1 MDVRMSPNENNFVT
15 VYKAHGRLDGESIK
29 AFLEAQGIEAYLDQ
43 DALGSIYGLTVG
55 DLGEVGVMVR
65 KSDQAKAKELLNAM
79 ENGEFINEVLVDDH
93 EPDSE
98 EARKM
103 EDKRKRV
110 LILCTGNSCRS
121 QMAEAIVNTDLAREW
136 IAISAGSKP
145 SGYIHPIAL
154 KVIADAGIEYQGY
167 SKSVD
172 EFKDQEFD
180 MVITL
185 CDAAR
190 EACPLWLK
198 QGPIIHLGFAD
209 PSLFEGTDEQ
219 KYPVFK
225 ETFEAIRATIVNY
238 LSDYDNVDWVYDSFG
253 G

>member
-1 MDVRMSPNENNFVT
+1 MSPKESPVVT

-55 DLGEVGVMVR
+55 DLGEVGIMVR
-65 KSDQAKAKELLNAM
+65 KADQEKARELLHAM
-79 ENGEFINEVLVDDH
+79 ENGEFSNEILIGDL
-93 EPDSE
+93 EANIRKE
-98 EARKM
+98 EMA
-103 EDKRKRV
+103 DQRKRV

-121 QMAEAIVNTDLAREW
+121 QMAEAIVNYDLAGEW
-136 IAISAGSKP
+136 IAFSAGSKP
-145 SGYIHPIAL
+145 TGFIHPIAL
-154 KVIADAGIEYQGY
+154 QVIADAGIDYKGY

-198 QGPIIHLGFAD
+198 QGAIIHLGFAD
-209 PSLFEGTDEQ
+209 PAQFEGTDDQ

-225 ETFEAIRATIVNY
+225 ETFEAIRATIINY
-238 LSDYDNVDWVYDSFG
+238 LSDYDNVEGIYDSFG

>member
-1 MDVRMSPNENNFVT
+1 MSPKESPFVT
-15 VYKAHGRLDGESIK
+15 VYKAHGKLDGESIK
-29 AFLEAQGIEAYLDQ
+29 AFLQAQGIEAFLDQ
-43 DALGSIYGLTVG
+43 NALGSIYGLTVG

-65 KSDQAKAKELLNAM
+65 EADQAKAKELLRAM
-79 ENGEFINEVLVDDH
+79 ENGEFVNEILIDDP
-93 EPDSE
+93 ETDPKE
-98 EARKM
+98 EEM
-103 EDKRKRV
+103 TDKRKRV
-110 LILCTGNSCRS
+110 LILCSGNSCRS
-121 QMAEAIVNTDLAREW
+121 QMAEAIVNHDLAREW
-136 IAISAGSKP
+136 IAFSAGSKP
-145 SGYIHPIAL
+145 SGFIHPIAL
-154 KVIADAGIEYQGY
+154 QVIADAGIDYKGY

-198 QGPIIHLGFAD
+198 QGKIVHLGFAD
-209 PSLFEGTDEQ
+209 PALFEGTDEQ

-225 ETFEAIRATIVNY
+225 ETFEAIRVTVVNY
-238 LSDYDNVDWVYDSFG
+238 LSDYDEVEGIEDSFG

>member
-1 MDVRMSPNENNFVT
+1 MSPKESPFVT
-15 VYKAHGRLDGESIK
+15 VYKAHGKLDGESIK
-29 AFLEAQGIEAYLDQ
+29 AFLQAQGIEAFLDQ
-43 DALGSIYGLTVG
+43 NALGSIYGLTVG

-65 KSDQAKAKELLNAM
+65 EADQAKAKELLRAM
-79 ENGEFINEVLVDDH
+79 ENGEFVNEILIDDP
-93 EPDSE
+93 ETDPKE
-98 EARKM
+98 EEM
-103 EDKRKRV
+103 TDKRKRV
-110 LILCTGNSCRS
+110 LILCSGNSCRS
-121 QMAEAIVNTDLAREW
+121 QMAEAIVNHDLAREW
-136 IAISAGSKP
+136 IAFSAGSKP
-145 SGYIHPIAL
+145 SGFIHPIAL
-154 KVIADAGIEYQGY
+154 QVIADVGIDYKGY

-198 QGPIIHLGFAD
+198 QGKIVHLGFAD
-209 PSLFEGTDEQ
+209 PALFEGTDEQ

-225 ETFEAIRATIVNY
+225 ETFEAIRVTVVNY
-238 LSDYDNVDWVYDSFG
+238 LSDYDEVEGIEDSFG

>member
-1 MDVRMSPNENNFVT
+1 MSPKESHVVT
-15 VYKAHGRLDGESIK
+15 VYKAHGKLDGESIK
-29 AFLEAQGIEAYLDQ
+29 AFLQAQGIEAFLDQ
-43 DALGSIYGLTVG
+43 NALGSIYGLTVG

-65 KSDQAKAKELLNAM
+65 EADQAKAKELLRAM
-79 ENGEFINEVLVDDH
+79 ENGEFVNEILIDDP
-93 EPDSE
+93 ETDPKE
-98 EARKM
+98 EEM
-103 EDKRKRV
+103 TDKRKRV
-110 LILCTGNSCRS
+110 LILCSGNSCRS
-121 QMAEAIVNTDLAREW
+121 QMAEAIVNHDLAREW
-136 IAISAGSKP
+136 IAFSAGSKP
-145 SGYIHPIAL
+145 SGFIHPIAL
-154 KVIADAGIEYQGY
+154 QVIADAGIDYKGY

-198 QGPIIHLGFAD
+198 QGKIVHLGFAD
-209 PSLFEGTDEQ
+209 PALFEGTDEQ

-225 ETFEAIRATIVNY
+225 ETFEAIRVTVVNY
-238 LSDYDNVDWVYDSFG
+238 LSDYDEVEGIEDSFG

>member
-1 MDVRMSPNENNFVT
+1 MSPKESHVVT
-15 VYKAHGRLDGESIK
+15 VYKAHGKLDGESIK
-29 AFLEAQGIEAYLDQ
+29 AFLQAQGIEAFLDQ
-43 DALGSIYGLTVG
+43 NALGSIYGLTVG

-65 KSDQAKAKELLNAM
+65 EADQAKAKELLRAM
-79 ENGEFINEVLVDDH
+79 ENGEFVNEVLIDDQ
-93 EPDSE
+93 ETDPKE
-98 EARKM
+98 EEM
-103 EDKRKRV
+103 TDKRKRV
-110 LILCTGNSCRS
+110 LILCSGNSCRS
-121 QMAEAIVNTDLAREW
+121 QMAEAIVNHDLAREW
-136 IAISAGSKP
+136 IAFSAGSKP
-145 SGYIHPIAL
+145 SGFIHPIAL
-154 KVIADAGIEYQGY
+154 QVIADAGIDYKGY

-198 QGPIIHLGFAD
+198 QGKIVHLGFAD
-209 PSLFEGTDEQ
+209 PALFEGTDEQ

-225 ETFEAIRATIVNY
+225 ETFEAIRVTVVNY
-238 LSDYDNVDWVYDSFG
+238 LSDFDEVEGIEDSFG

>member
-1 MDVRMSPNENNFVT
+1 MSPKESPFVT
-15 VYKAHGRLDGESIK
+15 VYKAHGKLDGESIK
-29 AFLEAQGIEAYLDQ
+29 AFLQAQGIEAFLDQ
-43 DALGSIYGLTVG
+43 NALGSIYGLTVG

-65 KSDQAKAKELLNAM
+65 EADQAKAKELLRAM
-79 ENGEFINEVLVDDH
+79 ENGEFVNEVLIDDQ
-93 EPDSE
+93 ETDPKE
-98 EARKM
+98 EEM
-103 EDKRKRV
+103 TDKRKRV
-110 LILCTGNSCRS
+110 LILCSGNSCRS
-121 QMAEAIVNTDLAREW
+121 QMAEAIVNHDLAREW
-136 IAISAGSKP
+136 IAFSAGSKP
-145 SGYIHPIAL
+145 SGFIHPIAL
-154 KVIADAGIEYQGY
+154 QVIADASIDYKGY

-198 QGPIIHLGFAD
+198 QGKIVHLGFSD
-209 PSLFEGTDEQ
+209 PALFEGTDEQ

-225 ETFEAIRATIVNY
+225 ETFEAIRVTVVNY
-238 LSDYDNVDWVYDSFG
+238 LSDYDEVEGIEDSFG

>member
-1 MDVRMSPNENNFVT
+1 MSPKESPVVT
-15 VYKAHGRLDGESIK
+15 VYKAHGKLDGESIK
-29 AFLEAQGIEAYLDQ
+29 AFLQAQGIEAFLDQ
-43 DALGSIYGLTVG
+43 NALGSIYGLTVG

-65 KSDQAKAKELLNAM
+65 EADQAKAKELLRAM
-79 ENGEFINEVLVDDH
+79 ENGEFVNEVLIDDQ
-93 EPDSE
+93 ETDPKE
-98 EARKM
+98 EEM
-103 EDKRKRV
+103 TDKRKRV
-110 LILCTGNSCRS
+110 LILCSGNSCRS
-121 QMAEAIVNTDLAREW
+121 QMAEAIVNHDLAREW
-136 IAISAGSKP
+136 IAFSAGSKP
-145 SGYIHPIAL
+145 SGFIHPIAL
-154 KVIADAGIEYQGY
+154 QVIADAGIDYNGY

-198 QGPIIHLGFAD
+198 QGKIVHLGFAD
-209 PSLFEGTDEQ
+209 PALFEGTDEQ

-225 ETFEAIRATIVNY
+225 ETFEAIRVTVVNY
-238 LSDYDNVDWVYDSFG
+238 LSDYDEVEGIEDSFG

>member
-1 MDVRMSPNENNFVT
+1 MSPKESPVVT
-15 VYKAHGRLDGESIK
+15 VYKAHGKLDGESIK
-29 AFLEAQGIEAYLDQ
+29 AFLQAQGIEAFLDQ
-43 DALGSIYGLTVG
+43 NALGSIYGLTVG

-65 KSDQAKAKELLNAM
+65 EADQAKAKELLRAM
-79 ENGEFINEVLVDDH
+79 ENGEFVNEVLIDDQ
-93 EPDSE
+93 ETDPKE
-98 EARKM
+98 EEM
-103 EDKRKRV
+103 TDKRKHV
-110 LILCTGNSCRS
+110 LILCSGNSCRS
-121 QMAEAIVNTDLAREW
+121 QMAEAIVNHDLAREW
-136 IAISAGSKP
+136 IAFSAGSKP
-145 SGYIHPIAL
+145 SGFIHPIAL
-154 KVIADAGIEYQGY
+154 QVIADAGIDYKGY

-198 QGPIIHLGFAD
+198 QGKIVHLGFSD
-209 PSLFEGTDEQ
+209 PALFEGTDEQ

-225 ETFEAIRATIVNY
+225 ETFEAIRVTVVNY
-238 LSDYDNVDWVYDSFG
+238 LSDYDEVEGIEDSFG